1 MVLETERDDVE
12 DLVEDR
18 LQPRDAAHRQRRH
31 CRVFQETEGYER
43 VLRDGEVKDM
53 ADTTDN
59 AT

>member
-1 MVLETERDDVE
+1 MVLETERDDV
-12 DLVEDR
+12 
-18 LQPRDAAHRQRRH
+18 
-31 CRVFQETEGYER
+31 ETEGYER